1 MILSG
6 TAFKVSN
13 KENLIGVVIYKNL
26 SFGIQIKSVC
36 RKANQKLKVLARLI
50 NYFMNTQ
57 KFLLVNSVAKS
68 QFSYALCYGCFVH
81 VLFQFN
87 KSNSLTCFEVN
98 LQWSCQFFRVRRFI
112 SWTLLRYLLKI
123 LIHQQN
129 LKFLGNKIFK
139 FVIGLSPPI
148 ISDLFTLH
156 ENPYN
161 LQNFQTLYSSNK
173 KTLEFRIEA
182 KT

>member
-13 KENLIGVVIYKNL
+13 KENLIGVVTYKNL

-50 NYFMNTQ
+50 NYFINTQ

-81 VLFQFN
+81 VLSSKEVYFVDIIEISTQN
-87 KSNSLTCFEVN
+87 TDSSTKFEVP
-98 LQWSCQFFRVRRFI
+98 W
-112 SWTLLRYLLKI
+112 
-123 LIHQQN
+123 
-129 LKFLGNKIFK
+129 
-139 FVIGLSPPI
+139 
-148 ISDLFTLH
+148 
-156 ENPYN
+156 
-161 LQNFQTLYSSNK
+161 
-173 KTLEFRIEA
+173 
-182 KT
+182 